1 MQCCRSKP
9 CVLNKRI
16 GILGCGWLG
25 TPLATLLLEKGYEVR
40 GTTTRDNKRPELEE
54 LGIHSYQI
62 YLSET
67 GVQGPLGSF
76 LKGLD
81 NLVVDIP
88 PGLRNQRDADFVSR
102 IRHLDQALQ
111 EAGIP
116 RLLYVSSTSVFGSG
130 QGTVTEDTI
139 PEPESNSG
147 RQLLEA
153 ERLLLSNTSR
163 QTVVLRLG
171 GLLGPDRHPVFHLS
185 GREIPTGGTIAVN
198 LIRLGDALGALQYLI
213 SDPGASGVYHGVYPE
228 YPSRRE
234 YYNAEARILKTAPPH
249 FMDPPGPVTG
259 KRVRPERLLQ
269 AGFRFSHPIVSA
281 DGKNQLHPGQNS
293 PE

>member
-1 MQCCRSKP
+1 M
-9 CVLNKRI
+9 NKRI

-25 TPLATLLLEKGYEVR
+25 TPLATSLLEKGYEVR

-54 LGIHSYQI
+54 LGVHSYQI

-76 LKGLD
+76 LKGL
-81 NLVVDIP
+81 NSLVVDIP
-88 PGLRNQRDADFVSR
+88 PGLRNQPDADFVSR
-102 IRHLDQALQ
+102 IRHLEQALQ
-111 EAGIP
+111 VAGIS
-116 RLLYVSSTSVFGSG
+116 RLLYVSSTSVFGSV

-139 PEPESNSG
+139 PEPESTSG
-147 RQLLEA
+147 RQLLGA

-185 GREIPTGGTIAVN
+185 GREIPSGGNMAVN

-234 YYNAEARILKTAPPH
+234 YYSAEARILKTAPPH
-249 FMDPPGPVTG
+249 FMDTPRPVTG
-259 KRVRPERLLQ
+259 KQVRPERLLQ
-269 AGFRFSHPIVSA
+269 AGFRFLHPIVSA
-281 DGKNQLHPGQNS
+281 DEKNHQYPG
-293 PE
+293 